1 MMKKK
6 PYIEDHKKNARRKLT
21 VLKEILKARG
31 MSPEQIQKDPKAR
44 HYRAQIRQADYRL
57 AEIAKLEAQM
67 AHKAEIKAQKLAAP
81 KTDAP
86 KKNRKPVD
94 PAHKRAKREK
104 KIAAMTAEAAET
116 EA

>member
-6 PYIEDHKKNARRKLT
+6 PYIEDHKKIARQKLT

-44 HYRAQIRQADYRL
+44 HYRAQIRQADDRL
-57 AEIAKLEAQM
+57 AEIARLEAQT
-67 AHKAEIKAQKLAAP
+67 ARKADIKAQKLAAP
-81 KTDAP
+81 KTEAP
-86 KKNRKPVD
+86 KKKRRPVD
-94 PAHKRAKREK
+94 PVPKRAKREK
-104 KIAAMTAEAAET
+104 KIASMTAEAAET